1 MGEFGIY
8 RMKYN
13 EVIFCA
19 GLPAATLLQGVGVR
33 GI

>member
-13 EVIFCA
+13 EVIFSV
-19 GLPAATLLQGVGVR
+19 GLAAATLLQGVGVR

>member
-13 EVIFCA
+13 EVIFSA
-19 GLPAATLLQGVGVR
+19 GLSAATLLQGVV
-33 GI
+33 